1 MFEKVLIFL
10 VFLGPLIFFHELGHF
25 FFARFFGV
33 RVEVFSIGFGPKI
46 FKYVKGGTEY
56 AISIIPL
63 GGYVKMFGD
72 DPFAETPLTDEEKKV
87 AFNHKSKWA
96 RFWIVFGGPLANL
109 ILAYVLYVGLLIGG
123 EKVPQTKFGLIPE
136 DSAFHARGLRS
147 GDTIK
152 MINDEKVMSFDDLN
166 IKSSMIETV
175 TVERAGETKIVDVKM
190 GLQEFIDEFSKLM
203 PVVRRPIVVN
213 SAGEKFYLGL
223 NKGTKEES
231 LSLEEMGLVFQ
242 GEVYLYKFS
251 QDETTGEITF
261 DESSE
266 TLFKVD
272 SSKKLLEG
280 LTEAG
285 LFPVDLMVQSIVMSS
300 PADKIGLKKGDILT
314 SINKKSVKAFDEL
327 RAEVQK
333 SDGKTAIEVTY
344 MREGKILSGNLVPEV
359 KEMKGQGTVKTIG
372 VYSAVEYI
380 PPKLVESKAESI
392 GDALVTGLTRTWDG
406 IEKTVG
412 GYKKLITREVALSN
426 VGGPFA
432 IGKVA
437 SDSFNIS
444 LSMFFRLMAFISIN
458 LGVINL
464 FPIPVLDGGH
474 IMFLALEAINRG
486 PLSRRKL
493 EFAQR
498 IGLSLLFFLIFI
510 ALFNDFTKLVL

>member
-72 DPFAETPLTDEEKKV
+72 DPFSETPLSDEEKKV

-109 ILAYVLYVGLLIGG
+109 ILAYALYVGLLVGG

-136 DSAFHARGLRS
+136 NSTFHAKGIRS

-152 MINDEKVMSFDDLN
+152 MINDEKIMSFDDLN
-166 IKSSMIETV
+166 IKASNVESV
-175 TVERAGETKIVDVKM
+175 TVERAGQTKIVDVNLS
-190 GLQEFIDEFSKLM
+190 LQEFIDEFAKLL

-213 SAGEKFYLGL
+213 ASGEQFYLSL
-223 NKGTKEES
+223 QKNTKEET
-231 LSLEEMGLVFQ
+231 LSLEEMDQLFK
-242 GEVYLYKFS
+242 GEVYLYKFKNE
-251 QDETTGEITF
+251 DEKIVF
-261 DESSE
+261 DQTSE
-266 TLFKVD
+266 TLLKVEG
-272 SSKKLLEG
+272 SKKLLEG
-280 LTEAG
+280 ITEAG
-285 LFPVDLMVQSIVMSS
+285 FYPVDLMVQSIVMSS
-300 PADKIGLKKGDILT
+300 PADRIGMKKDDILI
-314 SINKKSVKAFDEL
+314 SVNKTSVKAFDEL

-333 SDGKTAIEVTY
+333 SDGKTPIEVSY
-344 MREGKILSGNLVPEV
+344 LREGKVITSELVPDV
-359 KEMKGQGTVKTIG
+359 KEIKGQGQVKTIG
-372 VYSAVEYI
+372 VYSSVEYI
-380 PPKLVESKAESI
+380 PPKLVETKADSI
-392 GDALVTGLTRTWDG
+392 GEALVTGLVRTWDG

-474 IMFLALEAINRG
+474 IMFLGLEAINRG

-510 ALFNDFTKLVL
+510 ALFNDITKLVL

>member
-56 AISIIPL
+56 AVSLIPL

-72 DPFAETPLTDEEKKV
+72 DPFSETPLTEDEKKV
-87 AFNHKSKWA
+87 AFNHKTKWA
-96 RFWIVFGGPLANL
+96 RFWIIFGGPLANL
-109 ILAYVLYVGLLIGG
+109 ILAYVLYLGLLIIG
-123 EKVPQTKFGLIPE
+123 EKVPQTKFGLIP
-136 DSAFHARGLRS
+136 DNSAFHSRGLRS

-152 MINDEKVMSFDDLN
+152 MINDEKIMSFDDLN
-166 IKSSMIETV
+166 IKASNIDTV
-175 TVERAGETKIVDVKM
+175 TVERAGVTKIVDVKLS
-190 GLQEFIDEFSKLM
+190 LQEFIDEFSKLL

-213 SAGEKFYLGL
+213 SEGEQFYLSL
-223 NKGTKEES
+223 SPKAKVET
-231 LSLEEMGLVFQ
+231 LSLEEMGQSFA
-242 GEVYLYKFS
+242 GEVYFYKFKMDENKVS
-251 QDETTGEITF
+251 FDETS
-261 DESSE
+261 ES
-266 TLFKVD
+266 LFKAD
-272 SSKKLLEG
+272 KSKTLLEA
-280 LTEAG
+280 LTDAG
-285 LFPVDLMVQSIVMSS
+285 FYPIDLVVQSIVMSS
-300 PADKIGLKKGDILT
+300 PADKLGLKKDDILV
-314 SINKKSVKAFDEL
+314 SINKIPVKAFDEL

-333 SDGKTAIEVTY
+333 SDAKIGVEISYLRAGKTLTGTLI
-344 MREGKILSGNLVPEV
+344 PEV
-359 KEMKGQGTVKTIG
+359 KEIKGQGEVKTIG
-372 VYSAVEYI
+372 VYSSVEYI
-380 PPKLVESKAESI
+380 PPKLIETKADSI
-392 GDALVTGLTRTWDG
+392 GEALIVGLQRTWDG

-474 IMFLALEAINRG
+474 IMFLVFEFFNRG

-510 ALFNDFTKLVL
+510 ALFNDITKLVL